1 MPSKAPS
8 ATALDPASGGK
19 ASSPR
24 TICMQD
30 ADGFDLAPA
39 RHQLTDA
46 DHWTGDVVNS
56 YEALGRRHGRDHIG
70 RLPVGEDRC
79 GSPVQSNDGPAGQCR
94 LDGTHPGPEL
104 ASADRRVRAPHGRFR
119 APHGRV
125 RAPLRQLTPRHRVAQ
140 VEGADATSDEALD
153 GSAEA
158 ERRPEVR
165 GKDPQVRAFA
175 ADDAEGGPRSVD
187 LLDQDRADDDLARR
201 ALDLDAGARELIEPS
216 PLVVDR

>member
-1 MPSKAPS
+1 MPAKAPS

-39 RHQLTDA
+39 RHQLADA
-46 DHWTGDVVNS
+46 NHRPGDVVNAH
-56 YEALGRRHGRDHIG
+56 EALGRRRGRDHVG
-70 RLPVGEDRC
+70 RLPVGEGRC
-79 GSPVQSNDGPAGQCR
+79 ASPVQTNDGPAGQRR

-104 ASADRRVRAPHGRFR
+104 ASVDGRVRAPHR
-119 APHGRV
+119 RV
-125 RAPLRQLTPRHRVAQ
+125 RAPLRQLAPRYRVAQ
-140 VEGADATSDEALD
+140 VEGAYAASDEALD
-153 GSAEA
+153 GSAAA
-158 ERRPEVR
+158 ERRPQVR
-165 GKDPQVRAFA
+165 GEDPQVRALA
-175 ADDAEGGPRSVD
+175 ADDAEGGPRPVD

>member
-104 ASADRRVRAPHGRFR
+104 AAADRRFR

-125 RAPLRQLTPRHRVAQ
+125 RAPLRQLTPRHRVAP

-158 ERRPEVR
+158 ERRPKVR
-165 GKDPQVRAFA
+165 GKDPQVRPFA
-175 ADDAEGGPRSVD
+175 ADDAEGGPRSAD

-201 ALDLDAGARELIEPS
+201 APHLDAGARELIEPS